1 MLTNEDLL
9 AISDLLDKKLKPIDT
24 KTDRLKEEVN
34 SLRIETRAE
43 IQSIRLLLENDVVPR
58 IQNIESCYTD
68 TYDRYV
74 VGVDEIEAMKA
85 DIEIMKKLLHEH
97 QTKLQA
103 L

>member
-1 MLTNEDLL
+1 MLSNEDLL

-34 SLRIETRAE
+34 SLRIETQAE
-43 IQSIRLLLENDVVPR
+43 IQNIKLLLENDVVPR
-58 IQNIESCYTD
+58 IRNIESCYTD
-68 TYDRYV
+68 TYERYI

-97 QTKLQA
+97 QVKLQA

>member
-34 SLRIETRAE
+34 SLRRETKTE
-43 IQSIRLLLENDVVPR
+43 IQNIKLVLENDVVPR
-58 IQNIESCYTD
+58 IKNIESCYTD
-68 TYDRYV
+68 TYERYI

-85 DIEIMKKLLHEH
+85 DMEIMKKLLHEH
-97 QTKLQA
+97 QIKLQA

>member
-1 MLTNEDLL
+1 MLSNEDLL
-9 AISDLLDKKLKPIDT
+9 AISDLLDKKFKPIDT

-34 SLRIETRAE
+34 SLRIETQAE
-43 IQSIRLLLENDVVPR
+43 IQNIKLLLENDVVPR
-58 IQNIESCYTD
+58 IRNRESCYTD
-68 TYDRYV
+68 TYERYI

-97 QTKLQA
+97 QVKLQA

>member
-43 IQSIRLLLENDVVPR
+43 IQNIRLSLENDVVPR

-97 QTKLQA
+97 QIRLQA

>member
-34 SLRIETRAE
+34 SLRRETKIE
-43 IQSIRLLLENDVVPR
+43 IQNIKLVLENDVVPR
-58 IQNIESCYTD
+58 IKNIESCYTD
-68 TYDRYV
+68 TYERYI

-85 DIEIMKKLLHEH
+85 DMEIMKKLLHEH
-97 QTKLQA
+97 QIKLQA